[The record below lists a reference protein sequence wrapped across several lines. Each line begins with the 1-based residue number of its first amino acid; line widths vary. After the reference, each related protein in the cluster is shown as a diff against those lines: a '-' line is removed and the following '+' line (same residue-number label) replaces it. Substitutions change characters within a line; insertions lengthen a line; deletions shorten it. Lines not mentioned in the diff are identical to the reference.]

1 MLRAKNLSI
10 SYGDKNI
17 INDIDFYIEENKWTM
32 LIGPNGCGKS
42 TIVSSLAGSIP
53 YQGSLTYKGK
63 DLAKFKPKDKA
74 KIIGILNQH
83 NSPSYAYRVED
94 VIGLGRYPYKK
105 SLLDG
110 ISEEDEAMVDY
121 AIDVTGLGKL
131 RSKSILAISGGELQ
145 RTFLAQVLAQDP
157 SILILDEPVNHLD
170 LKYQENIFK
179 ILKDWVKED
188 KRAILSV
195 IHDLGVA
202 KAYGDKAIL
211 IHDKKVL
218 AQGHIDQV
226 MTRDNLKTTYGIDV
240 VSLMRSRSK
249 LW

>member
-110 ISEEDEAMVDY
+110 ISEED
-121 AIDVTGLGKL
+121 
-131 RSKSILAISGGELQ
+131 
-145 RTFLAQVLAQDP
+145 
-157 SILILDEPVNHLD
+157 
-170 LKYQENIFK
+170 
-179 ILKDWVKED
+179 
-188 KRAILSV
+188 
-195 IHDLGVA
+195 
-202 KAYGDKAIL
+202 
-211 IHDKKVL
+211 
-218 AQGHIDQV
+218 
-226 MTRDNLKTTYGIDV
+226 
-240 VSLMRSRSK
+240 
-249 LW
+249 